1 MSVAILNLH
10 GTDKYASHKLQ
21 VDCRYDERLSYFN
34 YRYCRPLPHRPPAC
48 PPRFHDDGLSAL
60 NSTKDDGIASS
71 ILVVQLQMM
80 YWRIDGVSVH
90 RYETGGTRNGR
101 I

>member
-1 MSVAILNLH
+1 MAV
-10 GTDKYASHKLQ
+10 
-21 VDCRYDERLSYFN
+21 F
-34 YRYCRPLPHRPPAC
+34 PPY
-48 PPRFHDDGLSAL
+48 LYTT
-60 NSTKDDGIASS
+60 NTKDDGIASS

-101 I
+101 RTNIDFKTLILLSSISIDVHRATDVVCSSEIKIKRTLDATV

>member
-1 MSVAILNLH
+1 M
-10 GTDKYASHKLQ
+10 G
-21 VDCRYDERLSYFN
+21 CRYDYRRSYFN
-34 YRYCRPLPHRPPAC
+34 YRYNLTVYLTARQPA
-48 PPRFHDDGLSAL
+48 PQDFNHDDGLSAL